1 MTHGEAVVHEHLPD
15 HTRPP
20 TKKERRRLHKE
31 VDPVLLPEPEF
42 QALHQQ
48 LQTKI
53 PLAIELLDAALR
65 HKVPFSVVLFARWYL
80 AEDVV
85 AVLHRRTKDWISLL
99 KKNRNLETNRF
110 VLKDAA
116 GNRIALAGPHR
127 SVEDLVPLIPA
138 TA

>member
-1 MTHGEAVVHEHLPD
+1 MHEHFPD

-31 VDPVLLPEPEF
+31 VDPVLVPEPEF
-42 QALHQQ
+42 PALPQQ
-48 LQTKI
+48 VQTKS
-53 PLAIELLDAALR
+53 PLASALRAAALR
-65 HKVPFSVVLFARWYL
+65 HKVPFRVVWCARWYL

-85 AVLHRRTKDWISLL
+85 AVLHRRTTDGSSLV